1 LQGFLSSVQPV
12 SEVVEKGFQDR
23 VSENWIGAYQSK
35 QPASNYASEG
45 ENMQSTVLPWPQLLV
60 LPVVFRLTL
69 AQAGSRPAQDEQR
82 NQAIDHRMAEVNK
95 HGAEAM
101 GFDQEKTA
109 HHFRLLRGG
118 GVIEV
123 QANDPRDAAT
133 VELIRLH
140 LRQQAKSF
148 DQGDFAA
155 PRRTHGRVPPG
166 VATIKRLSRE
176 ITYQFRESERG
187 GELWIT
193 SANPRAVGAVHK
205 FLRFQIGDHRTGDP
219 TEVR

>member
-1 LQGFLSSVQPV
+1 M
-12 SEVVEKGFQDR
+12 D
-23 VSENWIGAYQSK
+23 AYRSK
-35 QPASNYASEG
+35 QPASNYASNG

-60 LPVVFRLTL
+60 LPVVFSMTL
-69 AQAGSRPAQDEQR
+69 AQAGSRPQDEHR
-82 NQAIDHRMAEVNK
+82 SQAIDHRMDEVNK

-101 GFDQEKTA
+101 GFDQEKTT
-109 HHFRLLRGG
+109 HHFRLLRDG
-118 GVIEV
+118 GVVEV
-123 QANDPRDAAT
+123 QANDPQDAAT

-148 DQGDFAA
+148 AQGDFAA
-155 PRRTHGRVPPG
+155 PRHTHGKVPPG

-176 ITYQFRESERG
+176 ITHQFKETERG
-187 GELWIT
+187 GELRIT
-193 SANPRAVGAVHK
+193 SANPAAVAAIHK